1 MTLRNA
7 ARMVGCSGGSK
18 GTRSGSATVGIKSPL
33 RFPLSS
39 VPKRWYFIHTYA
51 NFENKV
57 ADPRVCEGRYL
68 DYLFEEIIVPTENL
82 LDVRHGQKHA
92 TERRFSPS
100 CALAKMG
107 LTDEAYH
114 LIKNSQRSPLRWLPQ
129 KAELEFNRRR
139 SSYTARGDHRRLRLR
154 VDSQS
159 SVFRLSSPDL

>member
-1 MTLRNA
+1 MLRGWSDALAVRRERDRGRPRLASKVHYVFHYPPCRN
-7 ARMVGCSGGSK
+7 VGTSFTP
-18 GTRSGSATVGIKSPL
+18 TRISRIKSPI
-33 RFPLSS
+33 REHA
-39 VPKRWYFIHTYA
+39 KRRH
-51 NFENKV
+51 
-57 ADPRVCEGRYL
+57 L

>member
-1 MTLRNA
+1 M
-7 ARMVGCSGGSK
+7 
-18 GTRSGSATVGIKSPL
+18 
-33 RFPLSS
+33 
-39 VPKRWYFIHTYA
+39 PKRWYFIHTYA

-114 LIKNSQRSPLRWLPQ
+114 LIKNSQRSPASLAHTKSRTRVQSASIVLYGSSRPQ
-129 KAELEFNRRR
+129 AFTPAGGFSILCVPSFV
-139 SSYTARGDHRRLRLR
+139 A
-154 VDSQS
+154 
-159 SVFRLSSPDL
+159 